1 MASSLFQG
9 RNSQANHPSTGYNGN
24 TRPNA
29 PLGAD
34 NGLLQRFQAFAQ
46 GITPQ
51 EAEKRLNGLLAS
63 GQMSKS
69 QFNALATQA
78 KQLMK
83 LFGLK

>member
-1 MASSLFQG
+1 MASSLFHDRSRQQH
-9 RNSQANHPSTGYNGN
+9 S
-24 TRPNA
+24 NA
-29 PLGAD
+29 PGAD
-34 NGLLQRFQAFAQ
+34 GGLLQRFQAFAQ

-51 EAEKRLNGLLAS
+51 EAEKRLNALLAS

-69 QFNALATQA
+69 QFNALASQA

>member
-9 RNSQANHPSTGYNGN
+9 RNSQQHS
-24 TRPNA
+24 NA
-29 PLGAD
+29 PGAD
-34 NGLLQRFQAFAQ
+34 GGLLQRFQAFAQ

-51 EAEKRLNGLLAS
+51 EAEKRLNALLAS
-63 GQMSKS
+63 GQMSKN

>member
-9 RNSQANHPSTGYNGN
+9 RNSQQHS
-24 TRPNA
+24 NA
-29 PLGAD
+29 PGAD
-34 NGLLQRFQAFAQ
+34 GGLLQRFQTFAQ

-51 EAEKRLNGLLAS
+51 EAEKRLNALLAS
-63 GQMSKS
+63 GQISKS

>member
-1 MASSLFQG
+1 MASSLFQN
-9 RNSQANHPSTGYNGN
+9 RSRQQPNNS
-24 TRPNA
+24 
-29 PLGAD
+29 LGAD
-34 NGLLQRFQAFAQ
+34 NGLLGRFQAFAQ

-51 EAEKRLNGLLAS
+51 EAEKRLNALLAS

>member
-1 MASSLFQG
+1 MASSLFPNNRSNQ
-9 RNSQANHPSTGYNGN
+9 RSNPSDAN
-24 TRPNA
+24 A
-29 PLGAD
+29 
-34 NGLLQRFQAFAQ
+34 GLLQRFQAFAQ

-69 QFNALATQA
+69 QFDALATQA

>member
-9 RNSQANHPSTGYNGN
+9 RNSQQHS
-24 TRPNA
+24 NA
-29 PLGAD
+29 PGAD

-51 EAEKRLNGLLAS
+51 EAEKRLNALLAS

-69 QFNALATQA
+69 QLSALVNQA
-78 KQLMK
+78 RQFMRL
-83 LFGLK
+83 LGLK

>member
-1 MASSLFQG
+1 MASSLFQN
-9 RNSQANHPSTGYNGN
+9 RNSQTNHPSTGYNGN

-46 GITPQ
+46 GISPQ
-51 EAEKRLNGLLAS
+51 EAEKRLNALLAS

-69 QFNALATQA
+69 QLSALANQA
-78 KQLMK
+78 RQFMK
-83 LFGLK
+83 FFGLK

>member
-1 MASSLFQG
+1 MASSLFPN
-9 RNSQANHPSTGYNGN
+9 RNNQ
-24 TRPNA
+24 PNNS
-29 PLGAD
+29 PGAD
-34 NGLLQRFQAFAQ
+34 GGLLQRFQAFAQ

-51 EAEKRLNGLLAS
+51 EAEKRLNALLAS

>member
-1 MASSLFQG
+1 MASSLFQD
-9 RNSQANHPSTGYNGN
+9 RNSQQ
-24 TRPNA
+24 PNNS
-29 PLGAD
+29 PGAD

-51 EAEKRLNGLLAS
+51 EAEKRLNALLAS

-69 QFNALATQA
+69 QLSVLANQA
-78 KQLMK
+78 RQLMK

>member
-9 RNSQANHPSTGYNGN
+9 RNSQQ
-24 TRPNA
+24 PNNS
-29 PLGAD
+29 PGAD
-34 NGLLQRFQAFAQ
+34 GGLLQRFQAFAQ

-51 EAEKRLNGLLAS
+51 EAEKRLNALLAS
-63 GQMSKS
+63 RQMSKS
-69 QFNALATQA
+69 QFNAFATQA